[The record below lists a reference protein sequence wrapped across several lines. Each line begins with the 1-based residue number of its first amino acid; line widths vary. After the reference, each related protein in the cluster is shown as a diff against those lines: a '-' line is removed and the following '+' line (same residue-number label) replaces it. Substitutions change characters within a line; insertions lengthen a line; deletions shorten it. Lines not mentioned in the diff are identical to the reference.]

1 MIDGAVYKCHAFV
14 FVSLVYCQAL
24 ALFTE
29 EHHALVILFFFGMG
43 NPCRENY
50 IFVHCALNFA
60 EYVYSIFVLMSAFL
74 SC

>member
-1 MIDGAVYKCHAFV
+1 MLWL
-14 FVSLVYCQAL
+14 S
-24 ALFTE
+24 
-29 EHHALVILFFFGMG
+29 FFFGMG